1 VTRGPLAASARR
13 WGPYTLAGVLL
24 LVDFVLVARGLA
36 HAPDAQA
43 YALWALDHS
52 VYSDVIRLELVHY
65 VRAAHV
71 IHPLPYVHSKI
82 EYPVLLGFVLWLPTW
97 LPGGPASWLA
107 ATGVLTAAATFGSIA
122 LLRRQHPPS
131 AWWIAASPALLLD
144 AGVNWDLIGVVFL
157 VAGVVYFGERRY
169 RLSGGSTAAGTCF
182 KLFPVVVAPMA
193 LAALGGRWWHATDP
207 RATSIG
213 DGSGS
218 GSGSDRTSPP
228 RALAH
233 WLIPFAV
240 LVAVV
245 MVPLVVVARSNTL
258 WFIRF
263 NSLRSQKDSLWELVA
278 KVLGPSAATHQTIN
292 TLSLLAV
299 TVATAYGA
307 WRVWRTDPSHHG
319 RAVALAT
326 ATALLTWMA
335 VNKVWN
341 PQYILWVFAAGA
353 LAAMPARFGVTLGA
367 LSIVDW
373 WFEFGLRR
381 PDHVGSL
388 IGLGYLTVVFRL
400 AVLAW
405 MAAWTIGQLRSL
417 DRARAGSFA
426 EGTPTP
432 ATS

>member
-1 VTRGPLAASARR
+1 MAGGGTQPTRGSPR
-13 WGPYTLAGVLL
+13 
-24 LVDFVLVARGLA
+24 
-36 HAPDAQA
+36 
-43 YALWALDHS
+43 
-52 VYSDVIRLELVHY
+52 
-65 VRAAHV
+65 
-71 IHPLPYVHSKI
+71 
-82 EYPVLLGFVLWLPTW
+82 
-97 LPGGPASWLA
+97 
-107 ATGVLTAAATFGSIA
+107 
-122 LLRRQHPPS
+122 PS
-131 AWWIAASPALLLD
+131 
-144 AGVNWDLIGVVFL
+144 
-157 VAGVVYFGERRY
+157 R
-169 RLSGGSTAAGTCF
+169 
-182 KLFPVVVAPMA
+182 
-193 LAALGGRWWHATDP
+193 
-207 RATSIG
+207 G
-213 DGSGS
+213 DG
-218 GSGSDRTSPP
+218 DRTPPP

-299 TVATAYGA
+299 TAATAYGA

-326 ATALLTWMA
+326 AIALLTWMA

-388 IGLGYLTVVFRL
+388 IGLGYLTVVARL

-405 MAAWTIGQLRSL
+405 MAAWAIGQLRSL
-417 DRARAGSFA
+417 DRAPARLVRRGDAHPAPARDRTRRPAGRRAVTRHRRSQPPAGRRGPPGS
-426 EGTPTP
+426 GPTP
-432 ATS
+432 GWWPPW